1 MPTPGGARGVSPRES
16 TQPRVVAVIPAR
28 GGSKGV
34 PGKNLRRVA
43 GRSLVQRAVEACV
56 AATSIEVT
64 YVSTDDAK
72 IAQAARAAGA
82 EVVERPADLSG
93 DTASSESALLHAL
106 DQLTADGTEPE
117 IIVFVQ
123 CTSPFIAPGDL
134 DRAVGMVADG
144 HADSVFAA
152 VATYEFLWR
161 SGPDG
166 QASGINHD
174 PAYRPR
180 RQEREP
186 HFRETGAF
194 YVMSVPGFRA
204 ARHRFFGRTAVVP
217 VAELSA
223 VEIDHDHDLALASAL
238 AAAIDPRARVDVDVV
253 VTDFDGVHTDDSA
266 IVDEDGYE
274 AVRVS
279 RADGLGVERLR
290 KAGVP
295 ILILSKETNRV
306 VRARA
311 AKLGVEVRHGI
322 EGKAEVVRE
331 WLRQQDIPP
340 ERAAYLGN
348 DINDLGPMEL
358 VGWPVAVADAHPA
371 VRRAARLVLSHSGG
385 HGAVRELCDLVLEAR
400 EHAAAGSG
408 STTTAE
414 PPVGDVDALAPS
426 VTR

>member
-1 MPTPGGARGVSPRES
+1 MPA
-16 TQPRVVAVIPAR
+16 PRVVAVIPAR

-43 GRSLVQRAVEACV
+43 GRSLVQRAVDACV

-72 IAQAARAAGA
+72 IAQAARMAGA

-106 DQLTADGTEPE
+106 DQLAADGAAPE
-117 IIVFVQ
+117 IVVFVQ

-134 DRAVGMVADG
+134 DRAVAMVADG
-144 HADSVFAA
+144 QADSVFAA
-152 VATYEFLWR
+152 VQTYEFLWR

-194 YVMSVPGFRA
+194 YVMSVAGFRA

-217 VAELSA
+217 VPELSA
-223 VEIDHDHDLALASAL
+223 VEIDHDHDLTLASAL
-238 AAAIDPRARVDVDVV
+238 AAAIDPRVQVDVDVV

-266 IVDEDGYE
+266 IVNEDGYE
-274 AVRVS
+274 SVRVS

-295 ILILSKETNRV
+295 FLILSKETNRV

-331 WLRQQDIPP
+331 WLRRQDIAP

-358 VGWPVAVADAHPA
+358 VGWPIAVADAHPA

-400 EHAAAGSG
+400 EPATAGSG

-414 PPVGDVDALAPS
+414 PPAGDAAALAPS
-426 VTR
+426 GTR

>member
-1 MPTPGGARGVSPRES
+1 MPT
-16 TQPRVVAVIPAR
+16 PRVVAVIPAR

-43 GRSLVQRAVEACV
+43 GRSLVQRAVDACV
-56 AATSIEVT
+56 AATSIDAT
-64 YVSTDDAK
+64 YVSTDHAG
-72 IAQAARAAGA
+72 IAEAARGAGA
-82 EVVERPADLSG
+82 EVIERPADISG
-93 DTASSESALLHAL
+93 DAASSESAVLHAL
-106 DQLTADGTEPE
+106 DQLAADGREPE
-117 IIVFVQ
+117 VVVFVQ

-134 DRAVGMVADG
+134 DRAVNMVVEG
-144 HADSVFAA
+144 QADSVFAA
-152 VATYEFLWR
+152 VPTYEFLWR

-166 QASGINHD
+166 LASGINHD

-194 YVMSVPGFRA
+194 YVMSVAGFRA
-204 ARHRFFGRTAVVP
+204 ARHRFFGRTSVVQVP
-217 VAELSA
+217 ELSA
-223 VEIDHDHDLALASAL
+223 VEIDHDHDLILASAL
-238 AAAIDPRARVDVDVV
+238 AAAIDPRVRVDVDVV
-253 VTDFDGVHTDDSA
+253 VTDFDGVHTDDAA

-322 EGKAEVVRE
+322 EGKTDVVRD
-331 WLRQQDIPP
+331 WLRRQEIAP

-371 VRRAARLVLSHSGG
+371 VRRAARLVLSHRGG

-400 EHAAAGSG
+400 ESATAGSG

-414 PPVGDVDALAPS
+414 PPAGGADALAS
-426 VTR
+426 SGSR